1 VKLFH
6 QIVFVGSIG
15 FAGYWTF
22 RVIGGVVA
30 HRICINMYCAHLWVM
45 HEGFFPIAFLYS
57 LFAVIGFSL
66 AWVAYGRLSDQTN
79 ASPQ

>member
-1 VKLFH
+1 
-6 QIVFVGSIG
+6 
-15 FAGYWTF
+15 
-22 RVIGGVVA
+22 
-30 HRICINMYCAHLWVM
+30 MYCAHLWVM

-79 ASPQ
+79 ASPQYLRYKRSDAPRTIFSWPPGWPPDRQLQKDGTA